1 MKKCVVVFFFFV
13 VFVCVSVLIL
23 SSPSVCSYFCNA
35 LHILRYCAVSKVT
48 VVSLAKD
55 STTEALSHTS
65 KREEAHSLLS
75 VT

>member
-1 MKKCVVVFFFFV
+1 MCVFFFFIIC
-13 VFVCVSVLIL
+13 VCVLIL
-23 SSPSVCSYFCNA
+23 SSPSVCSYFCNV